1 MWAFF
6 VSMADNLNFFSK
18 ANIFNKDAI
27 VKEIDSMLMYC
38 TSMRRLFERKWY
50 DHNFFDDG
58 YHFRYLSRT
67 TGKIIDQS
75 QSAKLGMPERAIPK
89 ASRQLRGVANL
100 LLQPDYTPVV
110 YPDEMEADKEKA
122 KNDAKALGLYIKDQW
137 DKLHLKNK
145 LSQAVVLAGKH
156 SVSYVKLIPDYANQK
171 IVVGVRDAFDLY
183 LKGELDDLQDSPFVI
198 EAFPRLISEIKADNN
213 FDPELTKNIT
223 ADNKHASSEIK
234 EAYLKARYG
243 TGTPNDFTA
252 TLIQKEAW
260 IKTPVTQDNLK
271 DIKEMASP
279 NNEFEVGRTAMRHTI
294 TAGGVKL
301 LDEYLDMEFYPYVPI
316 QLEAGPLYQTA
327 LIERFIPANK
337 SLDIAMSRI
346 ERYANTMITGTWL
359 RRKGENFDFTNIP
372 GGQVLEYETTPPTQ
386 GQMAS
391 IPPFMFQYIEMLN
404 RIIEEQ
410 GASTTALNQLPQ
422 GVKSGKAIEMVKATE
437 YANLKIPS
445 EQLKIAVQK
454 IAEIMVNY
462 AADFVL
468 PISVGDMNS
477 QGDVTNYQLVGE
489 RRNNIQGLEP
499 LNAVVI
505 KKGTKVNIEVEAG
518 LGFTSEGKKET
529 MQQIVTYMSELAQQ
543 GLISSDA
550 VKVVTQKFLNIFQFG
565 STQEFMDNWDKG
577 NQTTPLSEQQL
588 QQMKVAMLETLKDAG
603 IVGQEADKRLVD
615 STKVGVLEAQNDLK
629 GGNNAQG
636 VQ

>member
-1 MWAFF
+1 M
-6 VSMADNLNFFSK
+6 
-18 ANIFNKDAI
+18 
-27 VKEIDSMLMYC
+27 
-38 TSMRRLFERKWY
+38 
-50 DHNFFDDG
+50 
-58 YHFRYLSRT
+58 
-67 TGKIIDQS
+67 
-75 QSAKLGMPERAIPK
+75 
-89 ASRQLRGVANL
+89 
-100 LLQPDYTPVV
+100 
-110 YPDEMEADKEKA
+110 
-122 KNDAKALGLYIKDQW
+122 
-137 DKLHLKNK
+137 
-145 LSQAVVLAGKH
+145 
-156 SVSYVKLIPDYANQK
+156 
-171 IVVGVRDAFDLY
+171 RDAFDLY

-213 FDPELTKNIT
+213 FDPELTENIT

>member
-1 MWAFF
+1 
-6 VSMADNLNFFSK
+6 
-18 ANIFNKDAI
+18 
-27 VKEIDSMLMYC
+27 
-38 TSMRRLFERKWY
+38 
-50 DHNFFDDG
+50 
-58 YHFRYLSRT
+58 
-67 TGKIIDQS
+67 
-75 QSAKLGMPERAIPK
+75 
-89 ASRQLRGVANL
+89 
-100 LLQPDYTPVV
+100 
-110 YPDEMEADKEKA
+110 
-122 KNDAKALGLYIKDQW
+122 
-137 DKLHLKNK
+137 
-145 LSQAVVLAGKH
+145 
-156 SVSYVKLIPDYANQK
+156 
-171 IVVGVRDAFDLY
+171 
-183 LKGELDDLQDSPFVI
+183 
-198 EAFPRLISEIKADNN
+198 
-213 FDPELTKNIT
+213 
-223 ADNKHASSEIK
+223 
-234 EAYLKARYG
+234 
-243 TGTPNDFTA
+243 
-252 TLIQKEAW
+252 
-260 IKTPVTQDNLK
+260 
-271 DIKEMASP
+271 
-279 NNEFEVGRTAMRHTI
+279 
-294 TAGGVKL
+294 
-301 LDEYLDMEFYPYVPI
+301 
-316 QLEAGPLYQTA
+316 
-327 LIERFIPANK
+327 
-337 SLDIAMSRI
+337 
-346 ERYANTMITGTWL
+346 
-359 RRKGENFDFTNIP
+359 
-372 GGQVLEYETTPPTQ
+372 
-386 GQMAS
+386 
-391 IPPFMFQYIEMLN
+391 
-404 RIIEEQ
+404 
-410 GASTTALNQLPQ
+410 
-422 GVKSGKAIEMVKATE
+422 MVKATE

-489 RRNNIQGLEP
+489 RRNNIQVLEP